1 MKGITFGNLHTYDDL
16 QLILTTKEIGAPTV
30 KSKRLTLRVRTVC
43 LCTLTTAGLVRF
55 ARYRLGN
62 TWLPRYFVHSRINT
76 RKKEQRMMDTI
87 IVAAISL
94 IGTLAGSYFANSKT
108 IALLSY
114 RLEQLERKV
123 EKHNSVVE
131 RTFQLENNVQ
141 TAFSRIDEIRGAL
154 HEHQEA

>member
-1 MKGITFGNLHTYDDL
+1 MSL
-16 QLILTTKEIGAPTV
+16 
-30 KSKRLTLRVRTVC
+30 
-43 LCTLTTAGLVRF
+43 
-55 ARYRLGN
+55 
-62 TWLPRYFVHSRINT
+62 
-76 RKKEQRMMDTI
+76 DTI

-94 IGTLAGSYFANSKT
+94 LGTLAGSYFDNSKT

-141 TAFSRIDEIRGAL
+141 TAFSRIDEIRETL

>member
-1 MKGITFGNLHTYDDL
+1 
-16 QLILTTKEIGAPTV
+16 
-30 KSKRLTLRVRTVC
+30 
-43 LCTLTTAGLVRF
+43 
-55 ARYRLGN
+55 
-62 TWLPRYFVHSRINT
+62 
-76 RKKEQRMMDTI
+76 MMDTI

-131 RTFQLENNVQ
+131 RTSQLENNMQ
-141 TAFSRIDEIRGAL
+141 TAFSRIDEIRGEL
-154 HEHQEA
+154 HDHQEA